1 MLDERDLP
9 WLADTLARLRDH
21 ERGHALILH
30 GGAGSG
36 VLELALRA
44 AQAWLCEEPPGP
56 CGACPSCHLVL
67 ARTHPDMRVLLP
79 ETVQQAVGW
88 QAGADGEGEGGDGE
102 AKARRKPSREIK
114 VEAVR
119 QAIDWAH
126 TSSGRG
132 RGKVLVMFPADAMN
146 LVAANAL
153 LKTLEEPAPGVRL
166 LLCTDDPE
174 SLLPTIRSRCQRVRL
189 PPPARE
195 QSLRWLATQGVQQ
208 PEVLL
213 QASGGEP
220 LSAAA
225 WAAEGL
231 TAEGWAALPRQV
243 AAGDASLLA
252 ALAPARVVG
261 ILQQLC
267 HDAMAVAA
275 GAQPRYFPPGSVPA
289 GAAWDAL
296 AEWSRTL
303 ARTARHDEHPW
314 NAGLLIESLVSQG
327 QQALRPSRSSSAAA
341 PLQGKPPLHG
351 GRGASLHSADHE

>member
-1 MLDERDLP
+1 MRDERDLP
-9 WLADTLARLRDH
+9 WLAPTLARLRDH

-44 AQAWLCEEPPGP
+44 AQAWLCEQPPGP
-56 CGACPSCHLVL
+56 CGHCPSCHLAL
-67 ARTHPDMRVLLP
+67 AHTHPDLRVLLP

-88 QAGADGEGEGGDGE
+88 NAAGGEGEGEAGDGDT
-102 AKARRKPSREIK
+102 KTRRKPSREIK

-132 RGKVLVMFPADAMN
+132 RGKVLVLFPADAMN

-166 LLCTDDPE
+166 LLCTGDPE
-174 SLLPTIRSRCQRVRL
+174 HLLPTLRSRCQRVRL
-189 PPPARE
+189 PPPPRE
-195 QSLRWLATQGVQQ
+195 QALQWLATQGVAD

-231 TAEGWAALPRQV
+231 TAEAWAAVPRQV

-275 GAQPRYFPPGSVPA
+275 GAAPRYFPPASVPR
-289 GAAWDAL
+289 GAAWPAL
-296 AEWSRTL
+296 AEWSQAL

-314 NAGLLIESLVSQG
+314 NAALLVDSLVSQG
-327 QQALRPSRSSSAAA
+327 QQALRPAAQPA
-341 PLQGKPPLHG
+341 ALPPQGKPPLPG
-351 GRGASLHSADHE
+351 GRGGSLHSADHE